1 MKQFIEIGK
10 IINTHGVKGAIKVEP
25 WCDSP
30 SVLSKMKRVYFAP
43 KNSGDGFKETA
54 VLSGSVQKDKVLLA
68 LDGID
73 TVDAAIALKNTV
85 IYANREDIPIKEG
98 SFLIADL
105 IGLDVIDANSGRV
118 YGRLTDV
125 IQGGSGDIYDIKTE
139 NGSALMPAVKEFVE
153 EIKLDSGIYSTP
165 TIEHF
170 VNNLSLMLKDIGTL
184 HFSKNAS
191 ILLYQ
196 LLIEIRENLNNT
208 NYIKQ
213 RSKLLDAINY
223 IERNYASPIEIS
235 HVAELS
241 NMTPEHFC
249 RLFKERYNMRPVEYI
264 KKLRLQEAKNKLIS
278 NPAMSISEI
287 SESVGYNSPSY
298 FIKLFKELEGT
309 TPICFRNSILN
320 LEPPPET

>member
-1 MKQFIEIGK
+1 MDTKYLFPILTESDKSYPVYVVTVGK
-10 IINTHGVKGAIKVEP
+10 EDTQLLTNRPLGTQHHQ
-25 WCDSP
+25 
-30 SVLSKMKRVYFAP
+30 LHF
-43 KNSGDGFKETA
+43 T
-54 VLSGSVQKDKVLLA
+54 LSGTGRIKINNKFIDIKKNDIMYLKPGTPQYYYPTSDKWEVMWLTYVQNKA
-68 LDGID
+68 
-73 TVDAAIALKNTV
+73 
-85 IYANREDIPIKEG
+85 
-98 SFLIADL
+98 
-105 IGLDVIDANSGRV
+105 
-118 YGRLTDV
+118 
-125 IQGGSGDIYDIKTE
+125 YDI
-139 NGSALMPAVKEFVE
+139 LQ
-153 EIKLDSGIYSTP
+153 LDSGIYSTS
-165 TIEHF
+165 TIEPF
-170 VNNLSLMLKDIGTL
+170 VNIISLMLKDIGTL